1 MKKLTI
7 ILPLLFAALVFSGCK
22 DPANG
27 VEPETNR
34 VEEKQEP
41 VDEVKTEENP
51 ENEEEPK
58 ENEPEDKNFGY
69 QAPSLPE
76 SQGTDFFKGKTFVN
90 ENSKFVF
97 NDDNTVVEYADSHPL
112 NKYEYTYNESSKLM
126 YLRITETTFD
136 KDDKLIPLTECISLE
151 IAKFDSLTEED
162 YEIYEEVLKFDIS
175 EIFNKL
181 YIWKMELADNTLS
194 MQKTYYTEIPNLLDS
209 TWSFDSKKS
218 EEKDNL
224 AYVYVY
230 SFLSKRPFA
239 STTKHLGAYLSI
251 SSSTSSFGGT
261 VTDIKND
268 IFYVELV
275 NNYSEEKTSLEFSY
289 TLTLNNGILA
299 LKLSAANDST
309 KAFVKT
315 ITGNPETSFELF
327 TPEAEILK
335 LE

>member
-41 VDEVKTEENP
+41 VNEVKTEENP

-97 NDDNTVVEYADSHPL
+97 NDDNTVVEYSGVYPYCI
-112 NKYEYTYNESSKLM
+112 YEYSYNESSKLM
-126 YLRITETTFD
+126 YLRIVEMEA
-136 KDDKLIPLTECISLE
+136 DDKLIPIPELISLYLD
-151 IAKFDSLTEED
+151 IIKDCSEED
-162 YEIYEEVLKFDIS
+162 YELYTVQLQDYIS
-175 EIFNKL
+175 EFNKL
-181 YIWKMELADNTLS
+181 NIWKIEYSDNKISL
-194 MQKTYYTEIPNLLDS
+194 QENYYTEIPDFVN
-209 TWSFDSKKS
+209 SKWLFESIKS
-218 EEKDNL
+218 ENHKSP
-224 AYVYVY
+224 YVYVY

-315 ITGNPETSFELF
+315 ITDNPETSFELF
-327 TPEAEILK
+327 TPEAEILT